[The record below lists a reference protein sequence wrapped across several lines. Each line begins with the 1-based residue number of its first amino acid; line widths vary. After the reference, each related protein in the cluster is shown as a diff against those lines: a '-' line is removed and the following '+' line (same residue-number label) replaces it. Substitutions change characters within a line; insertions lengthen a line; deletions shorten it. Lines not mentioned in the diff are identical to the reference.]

1 MFGLANLEFALIYE
15 CGPSHSRGNRFLK
28 IPDQLLT
35 SIGKT
40 TIDAVMASAQGTV
53 GRDSELAS
61 IGAFLDSA
69 GGRMAALLIEGEP
82 GIGKSWLW
90 REALR
95 VADERGYRVLACQ
108 PTESEAGIGFAGLID
123 LLGSWDETATDL
135 PEPQR
140 LALDAALMRTSTDT
154 AFGPGAVAVAV
165 LGVLRKLA
173 RSAPTMVAIDDPQW
187 LDTPTRQALG
197 FALRR
202 LDADPIRVVLARRT
216 AWRPDALVDHL
227 EVTRLAVPPLSL
239 AATYQLIHA
248 RLGVT
253 LARPALVRVH
263 ETSAGNPFF
272 SLELARAWIERGGN
286 ADVGHLPVPER
297 LGDLLRS
304 RLDDLPQST
313 HRVLLLAAAM
323 AAPGVKDLA
332 LATGRQVERDLAR
345 AERAGIVD
353 SSGGTVRFTHPLMAA
368 TVYDASTAAERRTVH
383 RELAGI
389 VEDPEERARHLALT
403 PPEPDETLAA
413 VLDDAAVRAAGRGA
427 TDVAA
432 IFAQRALE
440 FTDPGDRDAAFRRAA
455 AAGEHALA
463 AGDRSRARVL
473 FERAVADAPQGPGR
487 AEALRWLAELS
498 TPLGHGL
505 ALCDRALLDAGA
517 DAAVASRI
525 HRTRGAIAYFL
536 GDVPV
541 AEYHARLGVEL
552 AERSGDDQALGMAIA
567 ELAHWTYCGGGGVR
581 RDLFGRALALDGSTG
596 AASPRSHLA
605 KVVMDDDGHAEA
617 RGLLTILLAETMETG
632 DLNSASTHLFH
643 LAELDLWA
651 GDWPGAIEHAEE
663 SLQLR
668 QHLDQAGAPLYVEA
682 MARACLGD
690 VDQARHVAQAGLAE
704 ARRTEDVVSC
714 MQNLHVLGFVEL
726 SLGNH
731 EAARAF
737 LGEATDLMRP
747 RWHREFGDCHMVPDE
762 IEALVAL
769 GDLARADDLAVW
781 MEEVGRATRRAWT
794 LATGAR
800 SRALVQ
806 AARNDLDAAEA
817 SLERAL
823 AAHERLPMPFE
834 LGRTLLVRGV
844 VQRRRKRRAAARD
857 TLERTLALFEC
868 LGAVLWVERARSEV
882 ARLGVRSAAQA
893 GLTPVEQR
901 IAALVA
907 EGCTNGE
914 IAAQLSLSR
923 KTVEA
928 NLSRAY
934 RKLGVRSR
942 AELAATLSRPHG
954 STA

>member
-1 MFGLANLEFALIYE
+1 
-15 CGPSHSRGNRFLK
+15 
-28 IPDQLLT
+28 
-35 SIGKT
+35 
-40 TIDAVMASAQGTV
+40 MASAQGTV

-69 GGRMAALLIEGEP
+69 GPRMTALLIEGEA

-90 REALR
+90 RETSR

-123 LLGSWDETATDL
+123 LLGSWVDETATDL

-140 LALDAALMRTSTDT
+140 VALDAALTRTSSDT

-165 LGVLRKLA
+165 LGVLRRLA

-187 LDTPTRQALG
+187 LDRPTRQALG

-202 LDADPIRVVLARRT
+202 LDAEPIRVVLARRT
-216 AWRPDALVDHL
+216 DWRPDSLVEHL

-239 AATYQLIHA
+239 GATYQLVRA

-263 ETSAGNPFF
+263 EASAGNPFF
-272 SLELARAWIERGGN
+272 SLELARTWIDRGGV

-304 RLDDLPQST
+304 RLDDLPEGT
-313 HRVLLLAAAM
+313 RRVLLLAAAM
-323 AAPGVKDLA
+323 ATPSVKELGQ
-332 LATGRQVERDLAR
+332 ATGRPVERDIAR
-345 AERAGIVD
+345 AERAGIID
-353 SSGGTVRFTHPLMAA
+353 SSGGTVRFTHPLLAA
-368 TVYDASTAAERRTVH
+368 TVYEVSTAAERRMVH
-383 RELAGI
+383 RELADI
-389 VEDPEERARHLALT
+389 VKDSEERARHLALT
-403 PPEPDETLAA
+403 PPVPDETLAA
-413 VLDDAAVRAAGRGA
+413 VLDEAAIRVAGRGA

-440 FTDPGDRDAAFRRAA
+440 FTVPGDLDAAFRRATA
-455 AAGEHALA
+455 AAELALA

-487 AEALRWLAELS
+487 AEAFRWLAELS

-505 ALCDRALLDAGA
+505 ALCDRALLDAGP
-517 DAAVASRI
+517 DAAVASRV

-536 GDVPV
+536 GDVSV
-541 AEYHARLGVEL
+541 AEHHARLGVEL
-552 AERSGDDQALGMAIA
+552 AERSGDDEALGMAIA
-567 ELAHWTYCGGGGVR
+567 ELAHWTFCGGGGVR
-581 RDLFGRALALDGSTG
+581 RDLFQRAIALDGSAG

-605 KVVMDDDGHAEA
+605 KVVMDNDGHVEA
-617 RGLLTILLAETMETG
+617 RGLLTLLLDETMESG
-632 DLNSASTHLFH
+632 DLYSASTHLFH
-643 LAELDLWA
+643 LAELDVWA

-690 VDQARHVAQAGLAE
+690 VDQARRVAEAGLAE
-704 ARRTEDVVSC
+704 ARRAEDVVFC
-714 MQNLHVLGFVEL
+714 MQNLHVLGFVEI

-731 EAARAF
+731 EAAQAR

-747 RWHREFGDCHMVPDE
+747 RWNREFGDCHVVPDE

-769 GDLARADDLAVW
+769 GDLARADDLAAW
-781 MEEVGRATRRAWT
+781 MDEVARATQRAWT

-800 SRALVQ
+800 SRALIQ
-806 AARNDLDAAEA
+806 AARNDLDAADA
-817 SLERAL
+817 HLERAL
-823 AAHERLPMPFE
+823 AAHARLPMPFE
-834 LGRTLLVRGV
+834 LGRTLLARGI
-844 VQRRRKRRAAARD
+844 VQRRMKRRAAARE
-857 TLERTLALFEC
+857 TLERTLALFED
-868 LGAVLWVERARSEV
+868 LGANLWADKARSEI
-882 ARLGVRSAAQA
+882 ARLGVRSGAQV

-914 IAAQLSLSR
+914 IAAKLSLSR
-923 KTVEA
+923 KTIEA
-928 NLSRAY
+928 NLTRTY

-942 AELAATLSRPHG
+942 AELAATWSSPHG
-954 STA
+954 STASPGAPNR

>member
-1 MFGLANLEFALIYE
+1 LV
-15 CGPSHSRGNRFLK
+15 NRILK
-28 IPDQLLT
+28 FPDQLLT
-35 SIGKT
+35 STGKT

-69 GGRMAALLIEGEP
+69 GPRMTALLIEGEA

-90 REALR
+90 RETSR

-123 LLGSWDETATDL
+123 LLGSWVDETTDL

-140 LALDAALMRTSTDT
+140 LALDAALARTSSDA

-165 LGVLRKLA
+165 LGVLRMLA

-202 LDADPIRVVLARRT
+202 LEAEPICVVLARRT
-216 AWRPDALVDHL
+216 DWRPDALVEHL

-239 AATYQLIHA
+239 GATYQLVRA

-272 SLELARAWIERGGN
+272 SLELARTWIDRGGV

-304 RLDDLPQST
+304 RLDDLPEGT
-313 HRVLLLAAAM
+313 RRVLLLAAAM
-323 AAPGVKDLA
+323 ATPSVKELGQ
-332 LATGRQVERDLAR
+332 ATGRPVERDIAR
-345 AERAGIVD
+345 AERAGIID

-368 TVYDASTAAERRTVH
+368 TVYEGSTAAERRMVH
-383 RELAGI
+383 RELADI
-389 VEDPEERARHLALT
+389 VKDSEERARHLALT
-403 PPEPDETLAA
+403 PPVPDETLAA
-413 VLDDAAVRAAGRGA
+413 VLDEAAIRVAGRGA

-440 FTDPGDRDAAFRRAA
+440 FTVPGDLDAAFRRAT
-455 AAGEHALA
+455 AAGELALA

-487 AEALRWLAELS
+487 AEAFRWLAELS

-505 ALCDRALLDAGA
+505 ALCDRALFDAGP

-541 AEYHARLGVEL
+541 AEHHARLGVEL
-552 AERSGDDQALGMAIA
+552 AEHSGDDQALGMAIA

-581 RDLFGRALALDGSTG
+581 RDLFQRAIALDGSAG
-596 AASPRSHLA
+596 AASPRSHMA
-605 KVVMDDDGHAEA
+605 KVVMDNDGHVEA
-617 RGLLTILLAETMETG
+617 RGLLTLLLDETMETG
-632 DLNSASTHLFH
+632 DLYSASTHLFH
-643 LAELDLWA
+643 LAELDVWA
-651 GDWPGAIEHAEE
+651 GDWPSAIEHAEE

-690 VDQARHVAQAGLAE
+690 VDRARRVAEAGLAE
-704 ARRTEDVVSC
+704 ARRAEDVVFC
-714 MQNLHVLGFVEL
+714 MQNLHVLGFVEI

-731 EAARAF
+731 EAAQAR

-747 RWHREFGDCHMVPDE
+747 RWNREFGDCHMVPDE

-769 GDLARADDLAVW
+769 GDLARADDLAAW
-781 MEEVGRATRRAWT
+781 MDEVARATQRAWT

-800 SRALVQ
+800 SRALIQ
-806 AARNDLDAAEA
+806 AARNDLDSADAT
-817 SLERAL
+817 LERAL

-834 LGRTLLVRGV
+834 LGRTLLARGI
-844 VQRRRKRRAAARD
+844 VQRRMKRRAAARE
-857 TLERTLALFEC
+857 TLERTLTLFED
-868 LGAVLWVERARSEV
+868 LGANLWAERARSEV
-882 ARLGVRSAAQA
+882 ARIGVRSGAQV

-914 IAAQLSLSR
+914 IAAKLSLSR

-928 NLSRAY
+928 NLSRTY

-942 AELAATLSRPHG
+942 TELAATSSTPHG
-954 STA
+954 STT

>member
-1 MFGLANLEFALIYE
+1 MSSATATVNSIMKL
-15 CGPSHSRGNRFLK
+15 
-28 IPDQLLT
+28 PDQLLT
-35 SIGKT
+35 SDGKT

-61 IGAFLDSA
+61 IDAFLDS
-69 GGRMAALLIEGEP
+69 GGGPMTALLIEGEP

-90 REALR
+90 REAVR
-95 VADERGYRVLACQ
+95 VADARGYHVLACQ
-108 PTESEAGIGFAGLID
+108 PTEREAGIGFAGLID
-123 LLGSWDETATDL
+123 LLGSWVDEAAADL

-140 LALDAALMRTSTDT
+140 LALDAALARSPSET
-154 AFGPGAVAVAV
+154 ASGPGAVAVAV
-165 LGVLRKLA
+165 LGVLRRLA

-187 LDTPTRQALG
+187 LDAPTRQALG

-202 LDADPIRVVLARRT
+202 LDTEPMPVVLTRRT
-216 AWRPDALVDHL
+216 DGRPDALVEHL

-239 AATYQLIHA
+239 GATYQLVRA

-263 ETSAGNPFF
+263 ETSGGNPFF
-272 SLELARAWIERGGN
+272 SLELARTWIDRGGV

-304 RLDDLPQST
+304 RLDDLPAGT
-313 HRVLLLAAAM
+313 RRVLLLAAAM
-323 AAPGVKDLA
+323 ATPSVKELEQ
-332 LATGRQVERDLAR
+332 ATGRPVEHDIVR
-345 AERAGIVD
+345 AEKAGIID
-353 SSGGTVRFTHPLMAA
+353 SRGGMVRFTHPLMAA
-368 TVYDASTAAERRTVH
+368 TVYEVSTAAERRMVH
-383 RELAGI
+383 RELADSEG
-389 VEDPEERARHLALT
+389 DTEERARHLALT
-403 PPEPDETLAA
+403 PPEPDETLAV
-413 VLDDAAVRAAGRGA
+413 VLDDAAVHVAARGA

-440 FTDPGDRDAAFRRAA
+440 FTPPGDLEAIFRRAT

-473 FERAVADAPQGPGR
+473 FERAVVDSPQGPGR

-536 GDVPV
+536 GDVPL
-541 AEYHARLGVEL
+541 AEHHARLGVEL

-581 RDLFGRALALDGSTG
+581 RDLFHRAIALDGSAG
-596 AASPRSHLA
+596 VASPRSHMA
-605 KVVMDDDGHAEA
+605 KVVMDNDGHGEA
-617 RGLLTILLAETMETG
+617 RGLLTLLLDETMETG
-632 DLNSASTHLFH
+632 DLYSASAHLFH
-643 LAELDLWA
+643 LAELELWA

-668 QHLDQAGAPLYVEA
+668 QHLEQAGAPLYVEA

-690 VDQARHVAQAGLAE
+690 VDEARRLAEAGLAE
-704 ARRTEDVVSC
+704 ARRAEDVVFC
-714 MQNLHVLGFVEL
+714 MQNLHVLGFVEM

-731 EAARAF
+731 EAAQVR

-747 RWHREFGDCHMVPDE
+747 RWNREFGDCHMVPDE

-769 GDLARADDLAVW
+769 GDLARADDLTAW
-781 MEEVGRATRRAWT
+781 MEEVAGATQRAWT

-800 SRALVQ
+800 SRALIQ
-806 AARNDLDAAEA
+806 AARNDLAAADAT
-817 SLERAL
+817 LERSL
-823 AAHERLPMPFE
+823 AAHGRLPMPFE
-834 LGRTLLVRGV
+834 LGRTLLARGI
-844 VQRRRKRRAAARD
+844 VQRRMKRRAAARE
-857 TLERTLALFEC
+857 TLERTLALFED
-868 LGAVLWVERARSEV
+868 LGANLWAERARSEI
-882 ARLGVRSAAQA
+882 ARLGVRSGAQV

-907 EGCTNGE
+907 EGCANGE
-914 IAAQLSLSR
+914 IAAKLSLSR

-928 NLSRAY
+928 NLSRTY

-942 AELAATLSRPHG
+942 TELAATFSTLNG
-954 STA
+954 STTSSSAPNG

>member
-1 MFGLANLEFALIYE
+1 MG
-15 CGPSHSRGNRFLK
+15 
-28 IPDQLLT
+28 
-35 SIGKT
+35 
-40 TIDAVMASAQGTV
+40 SAQGTV

-61 IGAFLDSA
+61 IGAFLDTA
-69 GGRMAALLIEGEP
+69 DPRMTALLIEGEA

-90 REALR
+90 RETLR
-95 VADERGYRVLACQ
+95 VAEERGYRVLACQ

-123 LLGSWDETATDL
+123 LLGTWVDETATDL

-140 LALDAALMRTSTDT
+140 LALDAALMRTASDA
-154 AFGPGAVAVAV
+154 AFGPGVVAVAV
-165 LGVLRKLA
+165 LGVLDKLA
-173 RSAPTMVAIDDPQW
+173 CSAPTMVAIDDPQW

-202 LDADPIRVVLARRT
+202 LKTKPIRVVLARR
-216 AWRPDALVDHL
+216 ADWRPDALVEHL

-239 AATYQLIHA
+239 GATYQLVQA

-272 SLELARAWIERGGN
+272 SLELARTWIDRGGV
-286 ADVGHLPVPER
+286 ADVGHLPVPEG

-304 RLDDLPQST
+304 RLDDLPEGT
-313 HRVLLLAAAM
+313 RRVLLLAAAM
-323 AAPGVKDLA
+323 AAPTVQELGQA
-332 LATGRQVERDLAR
+332 MGRPVERDIALA
-345 AERAGIVD
+345 ETAGTVD

-368 TVYDASTAAERRTVH
+368 TVYEVSTAAERRMVH
-383 RELAGI
+383 RELADI
-389 VEDPEERARHLALT
+389 VKDPEERARHLALT
-403 PPEPDETLAA
+403 PPVPDEALAA
-413 VLDDAAVRAAGRGA
+413 VLDDAAIRVAGRGA

-440 FTDPGDRDAAFRRAA
+440 FTVAGDLATAFRRAS
-455 AAGEHALA
+455 AAGELALA

-487 AEALRWLAELS
+487 AGALRWLAELS

-505 ALCDRALLDAGA
+505 ALCDRALEDAGA

-525 HRTRGAIAYFL
+525 HRTRGGIAYFL

-541 AEYHARLGVEL
+541 AEHHARLGVEL
-552 AERSGDDQALGMAIA
+552 AEHSGDDQALGMAIA

-581 RDLFGRALALDGSTG
+581 RDLFQRAIALDGSAG
-596 AASPRSHLA
+596 AASPRSHMA
-605 KVVMDDDGHAEA
+605 KVVMDNDGHVEA
-617 RGLLTILLAETMETG
+617 RGLLTLLLDETMETG
-632 DLNSASTHLFH
+632 DLYSASTHLFH
-643 LAELDLWA
+643 LAELAVWA

-690 VDQARHVAQAGLAE
+690 VDRARGVAEAGLAE
-704 ARRTEDVVSC
+704 ARRAEDVVFC
-714 MQNLHVLGFVEL
+714 MQNLHVLGFVEI
-726 SLGNH
+726 SLGNY
-731 EAARAF
+731 EAAQAP

-747 RWHREFGDCHMVPDE
+747 RWNREFGDCHMVPDE

-769 GDLARADDLAVW
+769 GDLARADDLAAW
-781 MEEVGRATRRAWT
+781 MEEVAGATQRAWT

-800 SRALVQ
+800 SRALIQ
-806 AARNDLDAAEA
+806 AARHDLDAAA
-817 SLERAL
+817 ATLERAL
-823 AAHERLPMPFE
+823 VAHERLPMPFE
-834 LGRTLLVRGV
+834 LGRTLLARGI
-844 VQRRRKRRAAARD
+844 VQRRMKRRAAARE
-857 TLERTLALFEC
+857 TLERTLALFEG
-868 LGAVLWVERARSEV
+868 LGAHLWAERARSEI
-882 ARLGVRSAAQA
+882 ARIGVRSRAQV

-907 EGCTNGE
+907 EGRSNGD
-914 IAAQLSLSR
+914 IAAKLALSR

-928 NLSRAY
+928 NLSRTY

-942 AELAATLSRPHG
+942 TELAATLSTPHG
-954 STA
+954 STASPGAPNR